1 MENDK
6 SIFDLIYQI
15 ELLDILT
22 EEEAAPHMV
31 WGL

>member
-1 MENDK
+1 MTNQF
-6 SIFDLIYQI
+6 FDLIYQI

-31 WGL
+31 SGL